1 MNTFLIVVLGIII
14 IYLSHRLKKVTDA
27 LEVVAELAVE
37 NSKAV
42 KMHNDGLIQLQY
54 NEKILLENQKKLEG
68 VINNA
73 RRQTIH

>member
-1 MNTFLIVVLGIII
+1 MSTFLIAVLGIII

>member
-14 IYLSHRLKKVTDA
+14 IYLAHRLKKVTDA
-27 LEVVAELAVE
+27 FKVVAELAVE

-42 KMHNDGLIQLQY
+42 KMNNDGLIQIQN

-73 RRQTIH
+73 RSKTIH